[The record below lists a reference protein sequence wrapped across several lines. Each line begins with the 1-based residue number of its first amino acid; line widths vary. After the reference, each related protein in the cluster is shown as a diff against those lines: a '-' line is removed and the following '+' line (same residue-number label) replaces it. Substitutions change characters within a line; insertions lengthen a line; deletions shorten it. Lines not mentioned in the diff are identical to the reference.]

1 MDELNFQKLTPTQE
15 VDLSGYEDAFHYIF
29 DEDDIRNI
37 AISGAYSSGKS
48 SVIESYKKKHPE
60 KKFLHLSLAHFQ
72 ALDDAQL
79 NDDFSDGNIGGDKQK
94 DSESI
99 LEGKILNQLI
109 QQIPADKIPQTNFRI
124 KRSVDWKKPAITSS
138 MLCLL
143 VVLLLHCTR
152 FDAWK
157 STIDALNDGW
167 MKNVLSITTVPDARI
182 FSLLLS
188 LIVVGIGVFKQFTVT
203 STFNLH

>member
-79 NDDFSDGNIGGDKQK
+79 K
-94 DSESI
+94 
-99 LEGKILNQLI
+99 
-109 QQIPADKIPQTNFRI
+109 
-124 KRSVDWKKPAITSS
+124 
-138 MLCLL
+138 
-143 VVLLLHCTR
+143 
-152 FDAWK
+152 
-157 STIDALNDGW
+157 
-167 MKNVLSITTVPDARI
+167 
-182 FSLLLS
+182 
-188 LIVVGIGVFKQFTVT
+188 
-203 STFNLH
+203 